1 MRLAN
6 GAKSFFEFPHGMVQL
21 LLGTNLVIFAL
32 CYSQSG
38 MTSIPSEVLFRYGA
52 MYTQA
57 LERHEYWR
65 LITYGF
71 LHANPVHLL
80 VNMLCLVLWGGL
92 LERRVESLYFTV
104 IYLSGLIVGAIVSK
118 FAHPGPYLGV
128 GASGAISA
136 VLGALLCLRILG
148 KIDLSWSFFVTNIGL
163 NVVLAASSSRIDW
176 QAHFGGFAAGVIC
189 CACLDIVEKA
199 MPWVLRCKFPEFVKM
214 NSFVAFAIVLTYF
227 WNRPISGSREAWV
240 FPVVSVFA
248 VLATIKMLDLML
260 SIQKGLVIVVVIF
273 ALTNAVLVLLLG
285 GIFSQTI
292 LLICATGNT
301 TSAAIIVAR
310 ACSNLDLVINL
321 TAASVAALTLLIYWP
336 QLARGIADVGFVAA
350 SLRGE
355 RVRRQGV

>member
-1 MRLAN
+1 MGSARN
-6 GAKSFFEFPHGMVQL
+6 AKSFFEFPHGMVQL
-21 LLGTNLVIFAL
+21 LLGACLVVFAL
-32 CYSQSG
+32 CYSQAG
-38 MTSIPSEVLFRYGA
+38 TASIPSDVLFRYGA
-52 MYTQA
+52 MYSQA

-118 FAHPGPYLGV
+118 LSHPGPYLGV

-189 CACLDIVEKA
+189 CACLDILEKA
-199 MPWVLRCKFPEFVKM
+199 MPWVLRCKFPEFAKM
-214 NSFVAFAIVLTYF
+214 NSFVAFVIVVAYCWSSPLVVF
-227 WNRPISGSREAWV
+227 KEAWV
-240 FPVVSVFA
+240 FAVVSGFA
-248 VLATIKMLDLML
+248 SLVAIKMLDLML
-260 SIQKGLVIVVVIF
+260 SMKKGLVVVVIIF

-285 GIFSQTI
+285 SLFSQAMV
-292 LLICATGNT
+292 LFCVTGNAS
-301 TSAAIIVAR
+301 SAAIVVAK

-321 TAASVAALTLLIYWP
+321 TSASVAALTLLIYWP

>member
-1 MRLAN
+1 
-6 GAKSFFEFPHGMVQL
+6 
-21 LLGTNLVIFAL
+21 
-32 CYSQSG
+32 
-38 MTSIPSEVLFRYGA
+38 
-52 MYTQA
+52 
-57 LERHEYWR
+57 
-65 LITYGF
+65 
-71 LHANPVHLL
+71 
-80 VNMLCLVLWGGL
+80 
-92 LERRVESLYFTV
+92 V

-118 FAHPGPYLGV
+118 FSHPGPYLGV

-189 CACLDIVEKA
+189 CACLDILEKA

-214 NSFVAFAIVLTYF
+214 NSFVAFVIVVAYC
-227 WNRPISGSREAWV
+227 WNSPLAVGQEAWM
-240 FPVVSVFA
+240 FAVVSG
-248 VLATIKMLDLML
+248 LAGLAAIKVLDLIL
-260 SIQKGLVIVVVIF
+260 SVKKGLVIVVVVF
-273 ALTNAVLVLLLG
+273 ALTNALLVLLLG
-285 GIFSQTI
+285 SIFSQTM
-292 LLICATGNT
+292 LLFCVTGST
-301 TSAAIIVAR
+301 SSAAIIVAK